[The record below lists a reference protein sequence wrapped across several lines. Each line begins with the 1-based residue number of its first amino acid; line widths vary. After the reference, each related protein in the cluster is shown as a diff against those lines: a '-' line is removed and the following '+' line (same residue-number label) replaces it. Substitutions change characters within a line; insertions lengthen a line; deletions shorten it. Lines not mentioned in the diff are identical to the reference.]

1 MMLLDGTMPGMT
13 GIDVIGQLNQRD
25 FRLPV
30 VMMSGYGESRV
41 EGIGYRGALSFGR
54 KAVYRQHTVEDG
66 FRCPPGVRAGGSGIT
81 PRRRQFRY
89 CDPS

>member
-1 MMLLDGTMPGMT
+1 MLLDGTMPGMT

-41 EGIGYRGALSFGR
+41 EGIGYRGALSFVA
-54 KAVYRQHTVEDG
+54 KPFTANTLVEDG

-81 PRRRQFRY
+81 PRRQQFRY